1 MKRNPVLRIL
11 GAMFALLFAFSMASC
26 VKAEPTAEPQ
36 TEPAAQATEAPAPE
50 PTAAPVTIR
59 MMSVYPDR
67 TSGIGLLEQTIID
80 NYMALNPNVT
90 IEVEALADQAYPAK
104 FRAYQA
110 SNNLPDIF
118 FVWGFPA
125 QFMPIAKGGYAAE
138 LNPADFA
145 DYGFFPGTFDAYTSD
160 GKLYGLPQSI
170 DITVL
175 YYNKKIFADNNIAV
189 PTSYQGL
196 IDASKALRAK
206 GIAPC
211 AQNGKEKWCLS
222 IIYDD
227 LVLKRTGSQSAMYD
241 ALTMKTDFATNPDF
255 LQAAYD
261 FKQLMD
267 VGFFQDSFT
276 SADYGSARNL
286 FGQGKAAMYYMG
298 SWEGSLATDPNF
310 SDEFKAN
317 LGVMAFP
324 STEGGKGSAS
334 DILGWSSGFSV
345 SANSPVKEAAIE
357 FLKYWYLPENR
368 TKMFWEMGLGLPA
381 QNYEAF
387 TTGNENEI
395 QKQLTQML
403 SGSTSIS
410 ICAWNDYLTPS
421 FKTDIEGITQ
431 ELAVGIKTPE
441 QFVEAAAKLIAQNQN

>member
-11 GAMFALLFAFSMASC
+11 GAVFALLFAFSMASC
-26 VKAEPTAEPQ
+26 VKAEPSAEPQ
-36 TEPAAQATEAPAPE
+36 TEPAVEATEAPMPE
-50 PTAAPVTIR
+50 ATAAPVTIR
-59 MMSVYPDR
+59 FMSNNPDR

-80 NYMALNPNVT
+80 NYMAENPNVT
-90 IEVEALADQAYPAK
+90 IEVEALQDQAYTAK

-110 SNNLPDIF
+110 SNTLPDIF

-125 QFMPIAKGGYAAE
+125 QFMPIAEGGYAAE

-145 DYGFFPGTFDAYTSD
+145 DYNFFPGTFDAYTSD
-160 GKLYGLPQSI
+160 GKLYGLPESI

-189 PTSYQGL
+189 PTTYQGL
-196 IDASKALRAK
+196 IEASQALRAK

-227 LVLKRTGSQSAMYD
+227 LALKRTGSQSAMYD
-241 ALTMKTDFATNPDF
+241 ALNMKTDFATNPDF

-298 SWEGSLATDPNF
+298 SWEGSLASDPNF

-324 STEGGKGSAS
+324 STEGGKGSSS
-334 DILGWSSGFSV
+334 DILGWSSGLSV
-345 SANSPVKEAAIE
+345 SANSPVKDAAIE
-357 FLKYWYLPENR
+357 FLKYWYLPENH
-368 TKMFWEMGLGLPA
+368 TKLYWEMGLGLPA
-381 QNYEAF
+381 QKYDAF
-387 TTGNENEI
+387 ATGNETEI

-403 SGSTSIS
+403 SGATSIS

-421 FKTDIEGITQ
+421 FKTDVEGITQ

-441 QFVEAAAKLIAQNQN
+441 QFVEAAAQLIAQNQN

>member
-36 TEPAAQATEAPAPE
+36 TEPAAQATEAPAAE
-50 PTAAPVTIR
+50 ATAAPVTIR

-125 QFMPIAKGGYAAE
+125 QFMPIAEGGYAAE

-160 GKLYGLPQSI
+160 GKLYALPQSI

-196 IDASKALRAK
+196 IDASIALRAK

-227 LVLKRTGSQSAMYD
+227 LVLKRTGSQAAMYD

-286 FGQGKAAMYYMG
+286 FGQGKAAMFYMG

-441 QFVEAAAKLIAQNQN
+441 QFIEAAAELIAQNQN